1 MEAET
6 GACWD
11 HVGSFFALGRL
22 FFVLGWSLTASCTF
36 LAHVGR
42 FFRALGSS
50 GLDFEGSGVG
60 FGAFTTT
67 FVDDF
72 WC

>member
-1 MEAET
+1 MLI
-6 GACWD
+6 
-11 HVGSFFALGRL
+11 VFFQALGR
-22 FFVLGWSLTASCTF
+22 
-36 LAHVGR
+36 
-42 FFRALGSS
+42 S

-72 WC
+72 GCWQARIAEMLLMQQNHSFCDVL